1 MSMDILYV
9 TIGLV
14 IGVVIGFFVSKYFTQ
29 KYMKENPP
37 ITEDMVRAMMSQ
49 MGRTPSQKQVN
60 QVMKSF
66 KKQM

>member
-1 MSMDILYV
+1 MWIDLLYV
-9 TIGLV
+9 AIGLV
-14 IGVVIGFFVSKYFTQ
+14 IGVVIGFFVSKYFTN

-37 ITEDMVRAMMSQ
+37 INEDMIRAMMSQ